1 MAKKGEPQKTN
12 AMRELE
18 KAGIP
23 YRTYTYECGGE
34 ALPGTEGA
42 RLMGV
47 PEEKVYKTLVA
58 RGHSGQLRVFVIP
71 VAEELD
77 LKKAA
82 RAAGEKSVEMLHVRD
97 LPSKTGYV
105 RGGCSPLA
113 MKKGLPTV
121 LEEEAEALD
130 TFLVSA
136 GRLGMSVEVDPR
148 RLATLLGAPFAP
160 LVRER

>member
-1 MAKKGEPQKTN
+1 MKKKGDAQKTN

-23 YRTYTYECGGE
+23 YTVHAYECGGKP
-34 ALPGTEGA
+34 LPGTEGA

-47 PEEKVYKTLVA
+47 AEEKVFKTLVA
-58 RGHSGQLRVFVIP
+58 VGHSGQLRVFVIP
-71 VAEELD
+71 VARELD

-82 RAAGEKSVEMLHVRD
+82 RAAGEKSVEMLHMRD
-97 LPSKTGYV
+97 LPSRTGYV

-113 MKKGLPTV
+113 MKKELPTV
-121 LEEEAEALD
+121 IDETAEALE

-136 GRLGMSVEVDPR
+136 GKLGMSVGVDPR
-148 RLATLLGAPFAP
+148 ALAGLLGASFAP
-160 LVRER
+160 LTRDA